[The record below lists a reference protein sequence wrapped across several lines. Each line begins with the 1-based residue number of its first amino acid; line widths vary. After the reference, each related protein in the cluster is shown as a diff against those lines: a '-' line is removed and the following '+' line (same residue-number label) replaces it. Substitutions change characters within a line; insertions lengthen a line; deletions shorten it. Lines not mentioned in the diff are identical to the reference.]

1 VSQLVYGPH
10 PTGLTVFGAHIPL
23 VSTSV
28 YLADGG
34 TVPGGLSVVG
44 TGPLGQS
51 ASCAA
56 ANGQT
61 MSVAGVGNLNV
72 VYQINNCRT
81 EPAGANGVP
90 ERFAF
95 TVTLRAEGTVSIK
108 LIPLPVNVQVDAFD
122 VVIATD
128 PQTHVALVNAQPAGG

>member
-1 VSQLVYGPH
+1 MSQLVFGPH
-10 PTGLTVFGAHIPL
+10 PTGLRIFGAHIPL

-28 YLADGG
+28 SLADGG
-34 TVPGGLSVVG
+34 TVPSGLSVVG
-44 TGPLGQS
+44 TGPLGQT
-51 ASCAA
+51 ASCPV

-61 MSVAGVGNLNV
+61 MTVAGIGNLNV
-72 VYQINNCRT
+72 VYQINDCRT
-81 EPAGANGVP
+81 EPAGPNGVP

-95 TVTLRAEGTVSIK
+95 TLTLRAEGTVSIK

-128 PQTHVALVNAQPAGG
+128 PATHAALVKASSVGG